1 MTDACSF
8 WLSSKNLT
16 KTYCTVTV
24 HIRDLAHIME
34 TKIFKRKPA
43 ILNDIA
49 GRVFVIGM
57 FLSGTELQNLGVMDW
72 VLLTITSIL
81 GLSIIQECVRLFRPL
96 LVLQEGDQLIFLGI
110 FKSIQISKV
119 SFRKK
124 LGQRWIALESDQKK
138 KVGNIMVKDLNE
150 ESIQTIRDWS

>member
-1 MTDACSF
+1 MLRICP
-8 WLSSKNLT
+8 
-16 KTYCTVTV
+16 TV
-24 HIRDLAHIME
+24 HTQNLAHIME

-57 FLSGTELQNLGVMDW
+57 LLSGTELPNLGDIDW

-81 GLSIIQECVRLFRPL
+81 GLSIIQQCVRLFRPL

-124 LGQRWIALESDQKK
+124 LGQHWIALESDQKK

>member
-1 MTDACSF
+1 MPFGTLRIA
-8 WLSSKNLT
+8 KP
-16 KTYCTVTV
+16 
-24 HIRDLAHIME
+24 LAHIME

-57 FLSGTELQNLGVMDW
+57 LLSGTELPNLGDIDW

-81 GLSIIQECVRLFRPL
+81 GLSIIQQCVRLFRPL

-124 LGQRWIALESDQKK
+124 LGQHWIALESDQKK

>member
-1 MTDACSF
+1 
-8 WLSSKNLT
+8 
-16 KTYCTVTV
+16 
-24 HIRDLAHIME
+24 ME

-57 FLSGTELQNLGVMDW
+57 SLSGTELPNLGDIDW

-81 GLSIIQECVRLFRPL
+81 GLSIIQQCVRLFRPL

-124 LGQRWIALESDQKK
+124 LGQHWIALESDQKK

>member
-1 MTDACSF
+1 
-8 WLSSKNLT
+8 
-16 KTYCTVTV
+16 
-24 HIRDLAHIME
+24 ME

-57 FLSGTELQNLGVMDW
+57 LLSGTELPNLGDIDW

-81 GLSIIQECVRLFRPL
+81 GLSIIQQCVRLFRPL

-124 LGQRWIALESDQKK
+124 LGQHWIALESDQKK